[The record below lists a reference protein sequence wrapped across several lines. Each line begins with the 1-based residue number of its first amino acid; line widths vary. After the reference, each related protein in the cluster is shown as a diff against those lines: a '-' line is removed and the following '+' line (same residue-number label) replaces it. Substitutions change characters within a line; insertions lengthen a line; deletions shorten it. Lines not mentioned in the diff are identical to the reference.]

1 MYEETRDGCARALG
15 PDDPETL
22 ATCVSLA
29 RMYYTLGHLANAT
42 TLLRNTLERCE
53 VMLPPGDP
61 ITRSAEET
69 LAAIVGQ

>member
-1 MYEETRDGCARALG
+1 
-15 PDDPETL
+15 
-22 ATCVSLA
+22 
-29 RMYYTLGHLANAT
+29 MYYTLGHLANAT
-42 TLLRNTLERCE
+42 TLLRSTLERCE